1 MSNIMRFLVGNFVH
15 ISEKSRKV
23 VVSHVLEGE
32 FPKLFIFV
40 RVKFSVIP
48 RVLVS
53 SAVSQPNI
61 VAFIRKHES
70 RRLVLVIND
79 PSIRTV
85 D

>member
-1 MSNIMRFLVGNFVH
+1 
-15 ISEKSRKV
+15 
-23 VVSHVLEGE
+23 
-32 FPKLFIFV
+32 
-40 RVKFSVIP
+40 VIP